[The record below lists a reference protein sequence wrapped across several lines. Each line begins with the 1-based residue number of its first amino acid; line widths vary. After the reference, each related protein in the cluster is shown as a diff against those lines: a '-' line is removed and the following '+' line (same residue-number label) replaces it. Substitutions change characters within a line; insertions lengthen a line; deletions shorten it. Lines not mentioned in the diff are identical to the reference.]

1 MTLSLNEIRSR
12 AVAFKK
18 EWAGKGYEKGHTQT
32 FYNDLFT
39 VFGLTKRAYAYEQ
52 SIALLNGDRG
62 FIDLFWPGTLLVE
75 QKSKGRDL
83 AKARTQALGYF
94 NSLKNAEKPR
104 FILLSDFQT
113 FELMNLETGEE
124 AHFALAD
131 LDSNIHHLLFLAGYE
146 THSFKDEA
154 SVNVNAAKLLGG
166 IHNRLAEAGYRGH
179 DLEVLLVRLLFCM
192 FADDTG
198 IFPKDSFAFFLK
210 HRTHEDGSDLG
221 GKLASLFQTL
231 NKPTDRRSPHLDEL
245 LATMPYVNGKLFAEA
260 IELAD
265 FDRAMR
271 EQLLECCGFNWAE
284 ISPAIFGSLFQGT
297 LNEDEQHD
305 HGAHYTS
312 ERNIMKVIK
321 DLFLDDLRAEFAKIR
336 NTAKPLQ
343 TFHQKLGQ
351 LKFLD
356 PACGSGNFLILAYR
370 ALRELEIDVL
380 QALYPSN
387 NRQGLL
393 DISTHTRVQ
402 PEQFYG
408 IELFEFPAHIAQVA
422 MWLVDHQMNVKLAET
437 FGQYFVR
444 LPLGKSAQV
453 SFGTSALQVDWNTVV
468 PAGELTYILGN
479 PPFLGSKRM
488 TDGQRAEVMALFP
501 NGAGAGVLD
510 YVCGWY
516 AKAADYM
523 QANTAIQAA
532 FVSTNSITQGEQV
545 AVLWGSLFS
554 RYGLKLHFAHRTFK
568 WSNRVD
574 LGDGHGGGGQQ
585 AAVFVVIV
593 GFGLAAWN
601 KTSLLYDYPDIA
613 KEPVSRE
620 VKNLTPYLSDG
631 PNTLIEKTRVPLCA
645 VPPIGI
651 GNKPIDGGN
660 YLFTTDEKAEFIK
673 QEPLAAQFFH
683 PWIGAEEFL
692 YSKERWCLWLGD
704 CPPEAL
710 RKMPHALKRVEA
722 VRQLRLASSAP
733 STQALASTPT
743 RFHVENMPDGNF
755 LVMPEVTS
763 ERREYIP
770 IAFMAPPTLASN
782 LVSIISDATLFHFG
796 VLTSAMHMAWVR
808 AVAGRLKS
816 DYRYSNQLCYN
827 PFPWPTSKP
836 DQKKKIE
843 AAAQA
848 VLDAR
853 AAYPGSTLADLYDPR
868 AMPADLRKA
877 HQVLDKAVDA
887 AYRSQPFTTEAARL
901 EHLLGLYQQL
911 VSPLAAEAKPSKNKR
926 RVSR

>member
-12 AVAFKK
+12 AVAFKQ

-32 FYNDLFT
+32 FYNDLFA
-39 VFGLTKRAYAYEQ
+39 VFGLAKRAYAYEQ
-52 SIALLNGDRG
+52 SITLLNGDRG

-83 AKARTQALGYF
+83 AKARTQAFSYF
-94 NSLKNAEKPR
+94 NSLKEAEKPR

-113 FELMNLETGEE
+113 FELLNLETGEE
-124 AHFALAD
+124 AHFALTD

-179 DLEVLLVRLLFCM
+179 DLEVLLVRLLFCL

-221 GKLASLFQTL
+221 GKLALLFQTL
-231 NKPTDRRSPHLDEL
+231 NKPTDKRSTNLDEL
-245 LATMPYVNGKLFAEA
+245 LATLPYVNGKLFAEV

-321 DLFLDDLRAEFAKIR
+321 DLFLDDLRAEFNKVR

-343 TFHQKLGQ
+343 AFHQKLGQ

-380 QALYPSN
+380 QALYPPN

-453 SFGTSALQVDWNTVV
+453 SFGTSALQMDWNTVV

-479 PPFLGSKRM
+479 PPFLGANRVTAAQGDEIKS
-488 TDGQRAEVMALFP
+488 LFP
-501 NGAGAGVLD
+501 KGTSAGVLD
-510 YVCGWY
+510 YVAGWY
-516 AKAADYM
+516 VKAADYM
-523 QANTAIQAA
+523 QANTAIKAA

-554 RYGLKLHFAHRTFK
+554 RYGLKLHFGHRTFK

-593 GFGLAAWN
+593 GFGLMEWH
-601 KTSLLYDYPDIA
+601 KPKILYDYPDIA
-613 KEPVSRE
+613 GEPVSRE

-631 PNTLIEKTRVPLCA
+631 PMVLVQSRT
-645 VPPIGI
+645 
-651 GNKPIDGGN
+651 KPIVDVSEILKGSQPTDGGN
-660 YLFTTDEKAEFIK
+660 LLFTPNEAAEFIK
-673 QEPLAAQFFH
+673 NEPKAEKFIKPF
-683 PWIGAEEFL
+683 IGADEFINGKKR
-692 YSKERWCLWLGD
+692 YCLWLKD
-704 CPPEAL
+704 ASPAEL
-710 RKMPHALKRVEA
+710 RQMPRVLERLDA
-722 VRQLRLASSAP
+722 VKAMRLASTKEA
-733 STQALASTPT
+733 T
-743 RFHVENMPDGNF
+743 RKYAEKPWLFTEIRQPDVTYIGIPRHSSENRD
-755 LVMPEVTS
+755 
-763 ERREYIP
+763 YIP
-770 IAFMAPPTLASN
+770 MQFFTPDNILGDSCLMVPGG
-782 LVSIISDATLFHFG
+782 SIMQFG
-796 VLTSAMHMAWVR
+796 VLNSAMHMAWVR
-808 AVAGRLKS
+808 AVCGRIKS
-816 DYRYSNQLCYN
+816 DYRYSNQICYN
-827 PFPWPTSKP
+827 PFPWPMPKP

-843 AAAQA
+843 AATQA

-853 AAYPGSTLADLYDPR
+853 AAHPGSTLADLYDPR
-868 AMPADLRKA
+868 VMPADLRKA
-877 HQVLDKAVDA
+877 HQALDKAVDA

-911 VSPLAAEAKPSKNKR
+911 VTPLIVQTARKPKKAKN
-926 RVSR
+926 